1 MNKILNTTAIP
12 VSLGWNCHVALFLQD
27 LGDMEKTRYERQV
40 FDWFGCHM
48 WSVCEMLENDFAY
61 LTNRSMIVPRDRL
74 EDKILIILSHT
85 KYDLRFLHE
94 FKNQYNITDTQWT
107 EFETKYARRIQRFKE
122 LCASKKPLLFFRL
135 EEDQYNRIQYP
146 EFKKEHNEK
155 YYVERFADIMKEQ
168 GVPFQII
175 FFTTSFQRGYDSER
189 NILYVQFGKANL
201 KVEIGADQM
210 MDILKANLPLI
221 RQFIK

>member
-40 FDWFGCHM
+40 FDWFGSHM

-94 FKNQYNITDTQWT
+94 FKNQYNITDAEWT
-107 EFETKYARRIQRFKE
+107 EFESKYARRIQRFKE

-155 YYVERFADIMKEQ
+155 YYVERFADSMKQ
-168 GVPFQII
+168 KGVNFQII
-175 FFTTSFQRGYDSER
+175 YFTTSFARGYDKER
-189 NILYVQFGKANL
+189 NILYVQFGKANP
-201 KVEIGADQM
+201 KVEIGANQM